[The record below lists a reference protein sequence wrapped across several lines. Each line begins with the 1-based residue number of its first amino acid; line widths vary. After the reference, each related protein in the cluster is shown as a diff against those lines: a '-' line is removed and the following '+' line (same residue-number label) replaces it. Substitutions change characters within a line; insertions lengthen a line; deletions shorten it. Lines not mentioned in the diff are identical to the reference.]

1 MPGLV
6 SGIFSYG
13 GCMRF
18 TYECCDCHTV
28 YETDEVF
35 YQCPKCAHEN
45 DGTSFPKGN
54 VIVKLNQ
61 DDLKALQGKEHVSM
75 YDFFPYPVPT
85 PEVYPVG
92 GTPLAKPLRLGKKY
106 GLKNISCKLDSALP
120 SGSFKDRASQLIAA
134 QAIAHKQHKI
144 ALASTGNAGAAMSC
158 AGAAYGLEIILFVP
172 ATAPI
177 NKLMQSVLYGA
188 TVVPVKG
195 SYDDAFA
202 LSIAY
207 TKEFGGINRNTAY
220 NPMTIEGKKS
230 VSIELF
236 EQMGRSVPDVVYV
249 SVGDGCIFAGVYK
262 GFYDLKEAGLIKKIP
277 HLVCAQSKQSNAISR
292 AWKTG
297 DFSNLA
303 KATTR
308 ADSISVESP
317 ANGRMA
323 VRYIN
328 ESEGWATEVD
338 DKQILAAQLEL
349 AKEAGIFVE
358 PAAACAWAALAA
370 DSEMLVKRFG
380 SEVKVCTLLTGT
392 GFKDMAVF
400 QGTVSIPESIENS
413 VEAVQKRFK

>member
-1 MPGLV
+1 MVRLF
-6 SGIFSYG
+6 IG
-13 GCMRF
+13 GVNEMKF
-18 TYECCDCHTV
+18 VYECNDCHEV
-28 YETDEVF
+28 YQTKEIF
-35 YQCPKCAHEN
+35 YQCPTCSVFN
-45 DGTSFPKGN
+45 DGTSFSKGN
-54 VIVKLNQ
+54 VIVKL
-61 DDLKALQGKEHVSM
+61 DERYLKELKRKKDLSVA
-75 YDFFPYPVPT
+75 DFFPYRIPDPAS
-85 PEVYPVG
+85 YPVG
-92 GTPLAKPLRLGKKY
+92 NTPIAEPMRLREQY
-106 GLKNISCKLDSALP
+106 GLNNLVFKLDGTLP

-134 QAIAHKQHKI
+134 QALHHKEGRI

-172 ATAPI
+172 QSAPV

-188 TVVPVKG
+188 TVVPVAG

-236 EQMGRSVPDVVYV
+236 LQRAHRVPDVVYV
-249 SVGDGCIFAGVYK
+249 PTGDGCIFAGVYK

-277 HLVCAQSKQSNAISR
+277 HLVAAQSKESNAIAR
-292 AWKTG
+292 AWQTQA
-297 DFSNLA
+297 FNNLA

-323 VRYIN
+323 VRYIS

-338 DKQILAAQLEL
+338 DSAILEAQLEL
-349 AKEAGIFVE
+349 AKEAGVFVE
-358 PAAACAWAALAA
+358 PAAACAWAALKS
-370 DSEMLVKRFG
+370 DQTMLLDRFG
-380 SEVKVCTLLTGT
+380 EDVDVCVLLTGT

-400 QGTVSIPESIENS
+400 DGRIQIPPAIENS
-413 VEAVQKRFK
+413 IAAMKEHFAT